1 MTFLRRS
8 WGNAAGPVG
17 VDTAAGIRAASA
29 GRAQPWTVAQLE
41 AVPYDRGYARFE
53 GEYTISFVTI
63 TIAEKPDGLYISAP
77 LYGGGKLEAID
88 DVTFNVA
95 VGDDSAKI
103 EFVADATGAVNA
115 LLLHRKGETMTVKR
129 KQ

>member
-1 MTFLRRS
+1 VS
-8 WGNAAGPVG
+8 
-17 VDTAAGIRAASA
+17 VDTAASIRAASTD
-29 GRAQPWTVAQLE
+29 RAQPWTISQLE
-41 AVPYDRGYARFE
+41 DVPYDRGYGRFE

-63 TIAEKPDGLYISAP
+63 TVAEKPDGLYISAP

-88 DVTFNVA
+88 ENAFNVS

-103 EFVADATGAVNA
+103 EFVADANGAVNA
-115 LLLHRKGETMTVKR
+115 LLLHRKGETMTIKR